1 MGHLVFAAGA
11 DGGKPKL
18 LMLGRLLSGISYE
31 VIDIMTIPL
40 TSPFFQVYYRI
51 TERFC
56 SPRRA
61 TQPMC
66 GTGSHLRTPHRYAA
80 SRHRQRLIKK

>member
-1 MGHLVFAAGA
+1 VGHLVFAAGA

-40 TSPFFQVYYRI
+40 TSPFFQVYYRNI
-51 TERFC
+51 LLPT
-56 SPRRA
+56 SGDTA
-61 TQPMC
+61 
-66 GTGSHLRTPHRYAA
+66 YV
-80 SRHRQRLIKK
+80 RHRQPPSHSTPLCCVATSAAPD

>member
-1 MGHLVFAAGA
+1 MFAAGA

-40 TSPFFQVYYRI
+40 TSPFFQVLPNDFAPHVGRHSLCAAPAANFALH
-51 TERFC
+51 TAML
-56 SPRRA
+56 RRDI
-61 TQPMC
+61 
-66 GTGSHLRTPHRYAA
+66 GSA
-80 SRHRQRLIKK
+80 